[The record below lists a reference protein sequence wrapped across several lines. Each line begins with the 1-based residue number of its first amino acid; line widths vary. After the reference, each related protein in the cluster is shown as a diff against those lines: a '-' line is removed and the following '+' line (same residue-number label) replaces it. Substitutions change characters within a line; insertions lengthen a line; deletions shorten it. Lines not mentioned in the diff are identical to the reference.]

1 MATSWNIPALINK
14 IASDIPGLNTLL
26 KALLKWD
33 TSGTEDIPTGAKRMT
48 DVTGGKQLQQ
58 YDGASWGSTGKL
70 MHDVDMLDGFHASQS
85 QTAGT
90 IPVRNANGAVPGNIT
105 GNAATATEASAL
117 ANDYVVPVANGGT
130 GANTEAGAR
139 QTLGTNNAANITKGV
154 LATAR
159 GGTGRTDGMVT
170 DVMLTDYNVSATSV
184 GELGPAAAKNA
195 ISPDT
200 LVVPGTYFC
209 TGCTVALNWPQ
220 AANHFVRV
228 SRNGTNIYQ
237 EAFQYNAFV
246 KYYRYSVNTGASWS
260 RWFPDYAGGSNETIY
275 LSKDGADTNTG
286 LTADSPLLT
295 VGAALAQAA
304 EIGATGT
311 ITFRFGPGDWGNIT
325 ISANGLSCSY
335 VHIYPTTGGT
345 SATDPGNM
353 PTFGNL
359 SLINGQFQVGNIE
372 ANYIYARHS
381 YVYVRY
387 YNKLA
392 RVVADTASYMLLAG
406 ATAIDIKVDSSVTTG
421 GIVTVQ
427 NGGFL
432 QINEKMTLASGLTTP
447 TFVNGNTGHGCFFIG
462 NSFSFTGT
470 YAGLKFNVNGMA
482 DLSFNYDPS
491 KKTTDS
497 LPGTGSTVNGGLSIN
512 GIPTK
517 ATALAT
523 ARTIQTNLGST
534 DADSFD
540 GTANVSPG
548 VTGVLP
554 VANGGTGLTSSPSM
568 LTNLGSTTAANVLQ
582 ASPRPGVTG
591 ILPVANGGTGSN
603 TKNFVDLTSAQTVAG
618 AKTLTSSPVV
628 KGASPN
634 ITLQQTDITK
644 GTNPSANQSVSVIM
658 VDSAG
663 TANANRTGLLSN
675 SVSTAGLTST
685 SLYAYRFASGS
696 TANAALGV
704 YCSADGNTKYA
715 VAPTPAANDNSN
727 KIATTEWV
735 TELSGKTDGKVTQKG
750 TRTTTGSWSLTGLTI
765 GKPLIIGMKSTA
777 NSDGMNVYF
786 KVTSGADIGAAAF
799 SGSAYMLGRY
809 SGGYSAPSCVIVP
822 TAETVTINI
831 TAISNNVTLYAYQ

>member
-58 YDGASWGSTGKL
+58 YDGSSWGSTGKL

-130 GANTEAGAR
+130 GAATEAGAR
-139 QTLGTNNAANITKGV
+139 QALGTNNAANITKGV

-228 SRNGTNIYQ
+228 SRNGTNVYQ
-237 EAFQYNAFV
+237 EAFQYNSFV
-246 KYYRYSVNTGASWS
+246 KYYRYSTNTGASWS
-260 RWFPDYAGGSNETIY
+260 RWFSDYAGGSNVTIY

-304 EIGATGT
+304 EIGTTGT
-311 ITFRFGPGDWGNIT
+311 ITFRFGPGDWGNFT

-335 VHIYPTTGGT
+335 VQIYPTTGGT
-345 SATDPGNM
+345 STTDPGNM

-432 QINEKMTLASGLTTP
+432 QINEKMILASGLTTP

-470 YAGLKFNVNGMA
+470 YAGLKFNVNSMA

-497 LPGTGSTVNGGLSIN
+497 LPGTGSTINGGLIIN
-512 GIPTK
+512 GVPAK

-523 ARTIQTNLGST
+523 SRTIQTNLGST
-534 DADSFD
+534 NAASFD

-554 VANGGTGLTSSPSM
+554 
-568 LTNLGSTTAANVLQ
+568 
-582 ASPRPGVTG
+582 
-591 ILPVANGGTGSN
+591 IANGGTGSS

-618 AKTLTSSPVV
+618 VKTLTANPVI
-628 KGASPN
+628 KNTGPT
-634 ITLQQTDITK
+634 IILQQTDITK
-644 GTNPSANQSVSVIM
+644 GTNPSANQFASIHM

-663 TANANRTGLLSN
+663 SAVVNRTGSLENRINACGLASTLLR
-675 SVSTAGLTST
+675 V
-685 SLYAYRFASGS
+685 YQFANGS
-696 TANAALGV
+696 TNSAELSV
-704 YCSADGNTKYA
+704 YCSADGTQKFA
-715 VAPTPAANDNSN
+715 ECPTPTAGDNSN
-727 KIATTEWV
+727 KIATTGWFKNEKATTTKFGVGRSATAAEATAGATSGTGPAWV
-735 TELSGKTDGKVTQKG
+735 TPEQLK
-750 TRTTTGSWSLTGLTI
+750 TRTGVYIVSTWHSGASWYRVWSDGWKEQGGLTYSSGVNLYTPFSDTNYTVLITLKSVAYDTQGGI
-765 GKPLIIGMKSTA
+765 GSTA
-777 NSDGMNVYF
+777 
-786 KVTSGADIGAAAF
+786 TSSF
-799 SGSAYMLGRY
+799 
-809 SGGYSAPSCVIVP
+809 
-822 TAETVTINI
+822 TINQ
-831 TAISNNVTLYAYQ
+831 NRWDNRPQYWYACGY